1 MIWQYCKPYKR
12 REQAQSVEMKAMW
25 GRRVI
30 RITSGELYFPSR
42 GTSKRD
48 AAHVRPHQV
57 TTIVWQL
64 KAGNDRW
71 VNDCRLTYL

>member
-42 GTSKRD
+42 GTARGTQLD
-48 AAHVRPHQV
+48 TTPRVDHQ
-57 TTIVWQL
+57 
-64 KAGNDRW
+64 GGE
-71 VNDCRLTYL
+71 